1 MRDPCIFSFLTLI
14 GTVSITE
21 DGEGRIT
28 GVYLPNGNLPA
39 MDERETDILDEAS
52 GQLNEYFSGRRKSFD
67 LPLSYETTPFRKAVL
82 DAMRGIP
89 YGEVRTYS
97 RLAEAAGSPRAVRAV
112 GSACASNPLPI
123 LIPCHRV
130 VPSSGGI
137 GGYAYGT
144 SMKRRLLELERGL
157 P

>member
-14 GTVSITE
+14 GTVSVTE

-52 GQLNEYFSGRRKSFD
+52 GQLNEYFSGRRKRFD
-67 LPLSYETTPFRKAVL
+67 LPLAYESTPFRTAVM
-82 DAMRGIP
+82 DAVREIP
-89 YGEVRTYS
+89 YGEIRTYS
-97 RLAEAAGSPRAVRAV
+97 QLAEAAGSPNAFRAA
-112 GSACASNPLPI
+112 GSVCASNPLPI

-144 SMKRRLLELERGL
+144 SMKRRLLELEREHS
-157 P
+157 

>member
-14 GTVSITE
+14 GTVSVTE

-52 GQLNEYFSGRRKSFD
+52 GQLNEYFSGRRKRFD
-67 LPLSYETTPFRKAVL
+67 LPLAYESTPFRTAVM
-82 DAMRGIP
+82 DAVREIP
-89 YGEVRTYS
+89 YGEIRTYS
-97 RLAEAAGSPRAVRAV
+97 QLAKAAGSPNAFRAA
-112 GSACASNPLPI
+112 GSVCASNPLPI

-144 SMKRRLLELERGL
+144 SMKRRLLELEREHS
-157 P
+157 

>member
-14 GTVSITE
+14 GTVSVTE

-52 GQLNEYFSGRRKSFD
+52 GQLNEYFSGRRKRFD
-67 LPLSYETTPFRKAVL
+67 LPLAYESTPFRTAVM
-82 DAMRGIP
+82 DAVREIP
-89 YGEVRTYS
+89 YGEIRTYS
-97 RLAEAAGSPRAVRAV
+97 QLAEAAGSSNAFRAA
-112 GSACASNPLPI
+112 GSVCASNPLPI

-144 SMKRRLLELERGL
+144 SMKRRLLELEREHS
-157 P
+157 

>member
-14 GTVSITE
+14 GTVSVTE

-52 GQLNEYFSGRRKSFD
+52 GQLNEYFSGRRKRFD
-67 LPLSYETTPFRKAVL
+67 LPLAYESTPFRTAVM
-82 DAMRGIP
+82 DAMREIP
-89 YGEVRTYS
+89 YGEIRTYS
-97 RLAEAAGSPRAVRAV
+97 QLAEAAGSPNAFRAA
-112 GSACASNPLPI
+112 GSVCASNPLPI

-144 SMKRRLLELERGL
+144 SMKRRLLELEREHS
-157 P
+157 